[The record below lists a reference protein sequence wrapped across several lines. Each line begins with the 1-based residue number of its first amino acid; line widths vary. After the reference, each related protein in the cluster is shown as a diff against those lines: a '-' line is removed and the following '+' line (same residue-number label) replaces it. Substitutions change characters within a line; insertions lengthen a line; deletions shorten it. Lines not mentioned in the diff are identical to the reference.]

1 MSNQNKMT
9 NNQDMQKQMQRQA
22 QQQAQQQTQ
31 QQMQQKISQ
40 MQQQNIM
47 NNVNGIIS
55 RNTDAFSAPYNWNTG
70 SGVIGS
76 YDNLQLKTNCG
87 KEGWRKPPCNPPE
100 KSSLMFLPQGTPLPL
115 KNEMIYSELPKD
127 SMFILAQSVSSPDCC
142 PSTFSTDRGCVCT
155 TPVQRK
161 YIGEMRGGNKSYEN
175 YYF

>member
-9 NNQDMQKQMQRQA
+9 SNQLAKMQEQMQKQA
-22 QQQAQQQTQ
+22 QE
-31 QQMQQKISQ
+31 QMQQK

-55 RNTDAFSAPYNWNTG
+55 RNTDAFSAPYDWNTG
-70 SGVIGS
+70 TGVIGS

-87 KEGWRKPPCNPPE
+87 EEGWRKPPCNPPE

-115 KNEMIYSELPKD
+115 KNEMIYSELPSD

-155 TPVQRK
+155 TPLQRK
-161 YIGEMRGGNKSYEN
+161 YIGEMRGANKSYEN